1 MDINIYLKTIDG
13 ETTGI
18 QCNVND
24 TVSRVIELYKTK
36 ANITDK
42 MQVLLTHKGKNL
54 KPEKKLSDYEVEDDE
69 VLHVMFRLPG
79 GI

>member
-13 ETTGI
+13 ETTDI

-42 MQVLLTHKGKNL
+42 MQVLLIHKGKNL